1 MKYAEL
7 LKINDL
13 TVQEIKQNWN
23 PLKVK
28 HNNMHSHAILEL
40 NQQKTVNYNL

>member
-1 MKYAEL
+1 VEYADL

-28 HNNMHSHAILEL
+28 HNNMHSHTILEL
-40 NQQKTVNYNL
+40 NQHKTEN